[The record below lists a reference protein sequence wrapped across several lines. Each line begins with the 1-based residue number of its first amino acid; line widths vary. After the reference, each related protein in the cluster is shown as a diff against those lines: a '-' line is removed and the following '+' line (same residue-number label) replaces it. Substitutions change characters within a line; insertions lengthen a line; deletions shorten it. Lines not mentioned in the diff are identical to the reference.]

1 MHQICIYKHHQ
12 RCYDCI
18 LLELSEQLLFTLG
31 NTAGGC
37 FCPFLP
43 HLSFL
48 PPFLPLSLFS
58 LSLAQSC
65 LKGLYLNWLTD
76 SSPLQE
82 IVAHFLT
89 SFTLP
94 PLNCLPITKPVG
106 QLGDIILPPIHEES
120 SLPYTSTGAF
130 KLLQSIGES
139 IRTYCGLVV

>member
-12 RCYDCI
+12 KCYDCI
-18 LLELSEQLLFTLG
+18 LLELNKQFVYPWEYSWWLFLSILT
-31 NTAGGC
+31 TS
-37 FCPFLP
+37 PFLP
-43 HLSFL
+43 PSL
-48 PPFLPLSLFS
+48 PPSLPL

-76 SSPLQE
+76 SSPLEE

-94 PLNCLPITKPVG
+94 PLNCLPITKPIG